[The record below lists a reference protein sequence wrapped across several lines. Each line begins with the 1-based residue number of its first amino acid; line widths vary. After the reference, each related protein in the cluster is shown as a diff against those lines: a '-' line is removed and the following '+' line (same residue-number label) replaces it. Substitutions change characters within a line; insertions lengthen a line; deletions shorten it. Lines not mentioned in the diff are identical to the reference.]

1 MSSREP
7 PGLVDFPY
15 NMLHIRVH
23 PHRRMVPKRP
33 VDTKVLRPQV
43 PHTELQE
50 TMERWEDCPGPLG
63 EFKAYEL
70 EVHSKILS
78 PKPNQKPKA

>member
-1 MSSREP
+1 MSPREP
-7 PGLVDFPY
+7 SGLADFLY
-15 NMLHIRVH
+15 NMLHIRVLI
-23 PHRRMVPKRP
+23 HRRMVPKRP

-43 PHTELQE
+43 RYTEPQE
-50 TMERWEDCPGPLG
+50 TMERWEDWPGPLG

-70 EVHSKILS
+70 EVHSKTLS